1 MNCNR
6 CGRDN
11 CAEENETCPSKFIVG
26 DEVYWIGGD
35 MDLPPTLGLFLGLEG
50 DGGAKIQSDSGTD
63 LVYLEQLVAREKW
76 PVMVL
81 A

>member
-11 CAEENETCPSKFIVG
+11 CADQHETCPSQFTVG
-26 DEVYWIGGD
+26 AEVYWIGGG
-35 MDLPPTLGLFLGLEG
+35 MDLPPTLGLFLGLDEG
-50 DGGAKIQSDSGTD
+50 GLAKLGSDAGTN
-63 LVYLEQLVAREKW
+63 LVDLEQLVAREKW
-76 PVMVL
+76 PVVVL